1 MTIGTNIRMSDKL
14 IKKTSDNESIT
25 NIKNNVSKKNKAKV
39 TDNTTK
45 MTFYVRTELL
55 EKLYNFSYWDR
66 HSVTEAFNIIL
77 EDGLKGKNTKNRPS

>member
-1 MTIGTNIRMSDKL
+1 MAIGTNIRINDKL

-25 NIKNNVSKKNKAKV
+25 NIKNNVSKKTKEKV

-45 MTFYVRTELL
+45 MTFYVKTDLL

-66 HSVTEAFNIIL
+66 HSVTEAFNNLL

>member
-1 MTIGTNIRMSDKL
+1 MAIGTNIRINDKL
-14 IKKTSDNESIT
+14 IKKTSPSESNT
-25 NIKNNVSKKNKAKV
+25 NIKNNVSKKNKARV

-66 HSVTEAFNIIL
+66 HSVTEAFNIIV
-77 EDGLKGKNTKNRPS
+77 ENGLKGKNTRNRPL